1 MINYK
6 KYINELLPIN
16 NQEIFLN
23 IFDNIFS
30 KNKVDLEDYHLEINA
45 DNINSIVNLFL
56 NILDKYLVIKD
67 SEITQNLI
75 DLYQQIL
82 NKIGLN
88 FS

>member
-67 SEITQNLI
+67 SEITLI
-75 DLYQQIL
+75 
-82 NKIGLN
+82 
-88 FS
+88 

>member
-67 SEITQNLI
+67 SEITVT
-75 DLYQQIL
+75 
-82 NKIGLN
+82 KM
-88 FS
+88 S